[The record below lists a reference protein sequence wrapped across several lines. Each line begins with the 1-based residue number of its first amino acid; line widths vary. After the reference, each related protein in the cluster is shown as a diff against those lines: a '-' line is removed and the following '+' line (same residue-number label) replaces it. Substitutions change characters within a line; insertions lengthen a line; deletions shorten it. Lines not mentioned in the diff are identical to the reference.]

1 MHLSTASK
9 FCVVFFFVT
18 LTTNVFSIQITMLTD
33 YVIIGKVA
41 KPRMI
46 V

>member
-9 FCVVFFFVT
+9 LCVGFFVT